1 MEHRNSHLPRGSRLA
16 RRLAAR
22 GFTLVE
28 LLIVVVIVGV
38 LAAIAGP
45 AYSRHRYRALAVE
58 APEVLAQ
65 IVNAQEAY
73 RAEFNM
79 YSDASN
85 DLSLAS
91 PGTNGA
97 TGSLGTW
104 WPALGAPAAGT
115 GGQIDFYTGLPA
127 AWNQLGVRP
136 RQLVRYS
143 YQTIA
148 GNPAVTPSVGTSG
161 NLGYPALPAAQQ
173 GQWFYAAAAG
183 NLDNDGT
190 YSRFEVSSLSRTL
203 TVYDEIE

>member
-1 MEHRNSHLPRGSRLA
+1 MDHRNSPRSLRHR

-28 LLIVVVIVGV
+28 LLIVVVIVGI
-38 LAAIAGP
+38 LAAVAGP
-45 AYSRHRYRALAVE
+45 AYARHRYRALAVE
-58 APEVLAQ
+58 AAETLSQ

-85 DLSLAS
+85 DLALSM
-91 PGTNGA
+91 PTNNGA
-97 TGSLGTW
+97 SGSLGMW

-127 AWNQLGVRP
+127 SWNQLGVRP

-143 YQTIA
+143 FQTIS

-161 NLGYPALPAAQQ
+161 NLGYTSLPAAQQ
-173 GQWFYAAAAG
+173 GQWFYACAAG
-183 NLDNDGT
+183 DLDADGI
-190 YSRFEVSSLSRTL
+190 YSRFEVSSLSRAL
-203 TVYDEIE
+203 TVYNETE

>member
-1 MEHRNSHLPRGSRLA
+1 MDHRNKALTRGNRLPRRL
-16 RRLAAR
+16 RAR

-28 LLIVVVIVGV
+28 LLIVVVIIGV

-58 APEVLAQ
+58 APEVLSQ

-79 YSDASN
+79 YSDVSN
-85 DLSLAS
+85 DLTLAS

-115 GGQIDFYTGLPA
+115 GGQVDFYAGLPV

-143 YQTIA
+143 FQTIA
-148 GNPAVTPSVGTSG
+148 GNPAVTPSVGASG
-161 NLGYPALPAAQQ
+161 NLGYTALPAAAQ

-183 NLDNDGT
+183 DLDSDGT
-190 YSRFEVSSLSRTL
+190 YSRFEVSSLARTL
-203 TVYDEIE
+203 TVYNETE